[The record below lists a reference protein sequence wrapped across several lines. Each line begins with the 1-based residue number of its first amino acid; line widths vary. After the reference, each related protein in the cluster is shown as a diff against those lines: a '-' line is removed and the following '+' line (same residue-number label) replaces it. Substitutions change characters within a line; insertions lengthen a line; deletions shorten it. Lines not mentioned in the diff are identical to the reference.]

1 LEIIEY
7 LDQPKFEFVSDVL
20 GRVLINGK
28 NMTFFIV
35 EIPFGKKV
43 PLHSHPHEQM
53 GICLAGE
60 AEFSNGIEKKL
71 VRKGMVYR
79 FEPNEKHQVRTLST
93 ESSIFLDVFS
103 PPRSEYISM
112 QKRFESENL

>member
-1 LEIIEY
+1 MEIIEY

-60 AEFSNGIEKKL
+60 FSNGIEKKL

-79 FEPNEKHQVRTLST
+79 FESNEKHEVRTKST
-93 ESSIFLDVFS
+93 ENSIFLDVFS
-103 PPRSEYISM
+103 PPRSEYIDM

>member
-1 LEIIEY
+1 MQTIEY
-7 LDQPKFEFVSDVL
+7 SDQPKFEFVSDVL
-20 GRVLINGK
+20 GRVLIDGK

-35 EIPFGKKV
+35 EIPFDKKV

-60 AEFSNGIEKKL
+60 AEFSNGKEKRL
-71 VRKGMVYR
+71 VRKGTVYR
-79 FEPNEKHQVRTLST
+79 FEPNEKHEVRTISS

-112 QKRFESENL
+112 QKRLEEKK

>member
-1 LEIIEY
+1 LETIEY
-7 LDQPKFEFVSDVL
+7 LDQPKFEFVSNVL
-20 GRVLINGK
+20 GRVLIDGE

-35 EIPFGKKV
+35 EIPFGERV

-60 AEFSNGIEKKL
+60 AEFSNGVEKKL

-79 FEPNEKHQVRTLST
+79 FESNEKHEVKTISN
-93 ESSIFLDVFS
+93 ENSIFLDVFS
-103 PPRSEYISM
+103 PPRSEYVTM

>member
-1 LEIIEY
+1 MQTIEY
-7 LDQPKFEFVSDVL
+7 SDQPKFEFVSDVL
-20 GRVLINGK
+20 GRVLIDGK

-35 EIPFGKKV
+35 EIPFDKKV

-60 AEFSNGIEKKL
+60 AEFSNGKEKRL

-79 FEPNEKHQVRTLST
+79 FEPNEKHEVRTI
-93 ESSIFLDVFS
+93 SSENAIFLDIFS
-103 PPRSEYISM
+103 PPRSEYIAM
-112 QKRFESENL
+112 QKRFEAKN

>member
-1 LEIIEY
+1 MQTIEY
-7 LDQPKFEFVSDVL
+7 SDQPKFEFVSDVL
-20 GRVLINGK
+20 GRVLIDGK
-28 NMTFFIV
+28 NMTFFRV

-60 AEFSNGIEKKL
+60 AEFSNDKEKRL

-79 FEPNEKHQVRTLST
+79 FEPNEKHKVRTISS

-103 PPRSEYISM
+103 PPRSEYIAM
-112 QKRFESENL
+112 QKRFEEKN

>member
-1 LEIIEY
+1 MEIIEY
-7 LDQPKFEFVSDVL
+7 RDQPKFEFVTDVL

-53 GICLAGE
+53 GICLEGK
-60 AEFSNGIEKKL
+60 AEFSNDQEKRL

-79 FEPNEKHQVRTLST
+79 FEPNEKHEVRTVSPKN
-93 ESSIFLDVFS
+93 SIFLDIFS
-103 PPRSEYISM
+103 PPRSEYVDM
-112 QKRFESENL
+112 QRRLESVNT

>member
-1 LEIIEY
+1 MEIIEY

-20 GRVLINGK
+20 GRVLITGK

-35 EIPFGKKV
+35 EISFGKKV
-43 PLHSHPHEQM
+43 PLHNHPHEQM

-79 FEPNEKHQVRTLST
+79 FESNEKHEVRTLSA
-93 ESSIFLDVFS
+93 ENSIFLDIFS

-112 QKRFESENL
+112 QKRFESVNP

>member
-1 LEIIEY
+1 MEIIQY
-7 LDQPKFEFVSDVL
+7 LDQPKFEFFSDVL

-43 PLHSHPHEQM
+43 PLHNHPHEQM

-79 FEPNEKHQVRTLST
+79 FEPNEKHEVKTLSS

-103 PPRSEYISM
+103 PPRSEYVVM
-112 QKRFESENL
+112 QKRFESENT

>member
-1 LEIIEY
+1 METIEY
-7 LDQPKFEFVSDVL
+7 LNQPKFEFVSDVL

-43 PLHSHPHEQM
+43 PLHSHHHEQM
-53 GICLAGE
+53 GVCLAGE
-60 AEFSNGIEKKL
+60 AEFSNGTEKKL

-79 FEPNEKHQVRTLST
+79 FEQNEKHEVRTISA

-103 PPRSEYISM
+103 PPRSEYIDI
-112 QKRFESENL
+112 QKRFESENS

>member
-1 LEIIEY
+1 LEIIEN
-7 LDQPKFEFVSDVL
+7 LNLPKFEFVSDVL

-28 NMTFFIV
+28 NMTFFMV

-60 AEFSNGIEKKL
+60 AEFSNRLEKKL

-79 FEPNEKHQVRTLST
+79 FESNEKHEVKTVSV
-93 ESSIFLDVFS
+93 ENSIFLDVFS
-103 PPRSEYISM
+103 PPRSEYVSM
-112 QKRFESENL
+112 QKHFESANP